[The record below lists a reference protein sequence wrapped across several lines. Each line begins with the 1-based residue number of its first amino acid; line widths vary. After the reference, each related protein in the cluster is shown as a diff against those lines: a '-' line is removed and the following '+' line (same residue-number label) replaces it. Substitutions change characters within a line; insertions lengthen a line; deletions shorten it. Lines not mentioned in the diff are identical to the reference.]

1 MAAPGEGGS
10 LNYGLQRGKPDAA
23 FLYNLHG
30 PHLLGAVSLE
40 IDLSVAQARVLGSPL
55 EKSRTT
61 PDAYPLSLSAPVNA
75 CIQKS
80 SREPVMALSDTKA
93 LDGLVSVHP
102 TRLDR
107 LEAEVE
113 ALYAELQA
121 LKSSLGC

>member
-1 MAAPGEGGS
+1 
-10 LNYGLQRGKPDAA
+10 
-23 FLYNLHG
+23 
-30 PHLLGAVSLE
+30 LE
-40 IDLSVAQARVLGSPL
+40 IDLSVVQARVLGSLL

-61 PDAYPLSLSAPVNA
+61 PDAYPLSLGALVNA
-75 CIQKS
+75 CNQKS